1 MRPLVFL
8 ALLGIVAPALAQVP
22 RPRRPAPAP
31 KQPLARRLLRRMV
44 QAELSMPFIA
54 REVLVSSSGS
64 TEEQWVRQDPRR
76 GVRRETIQPVG
87 NLIVDTRARQ
97 FRIFAKEQRFEESR
111 SHFAESQKRLQEV
124 LRLAGEGLSIE
135 LQGQDTI
142 AGRPADVVLVHPTAQ
157 EGPSRRFWIDR
168 ESGLRLRMEERDAAG
183 RILSNA
189 YYLSLDLSPTFRDED
204 FVPPPVPAGF
214 RKIAENLKRFSS
226 VEEAARQGV
235 TLKLPGW
242 LPSGFTLRTITAA
255 HKGKGPVTVQW
266 GNDLT
271 ALTLV
276 STQAPPPMLFLR
288 QLSGAEAGFVKL
300 QRGDRAYVRKQAE
313 GYFLLIGSLP
323 DDQLKRIAD
332 SVK

>member
-1 MRPLVFL
+1 MRPLVSL
-8 ALLGIVAPALAQVP
+8 VLLGIALPVLAQ
-22 RPRRPAPAP
+22 RPSPAP

-44 QAELSMPFIA
+44 QAELRTPFIA

-76 GVRRETIQPVG
+76 GVRRETIQPAG
-87 NLIVDTRARQ
+87 NLIVDNRTRQ
-97 FRIFAKEQRFEESR
+97 FRIFAKERRFEESR
-111 SHFAESQKRLQEV
+111 SHFIENQKRLQEV
-124 LRLAGEGLSIE
+124 LRLVGERLSTE

-142 AGRPADVVLVHPTAQ
+142 AGRVADVVLVHPTAQ

-189 YYLSLDLSPTFRDED
+189 YYLSLDLSPVFRDED
-204 FVPPPVPAGF
+204 FMPPPVPAGF
-214 RKIAENLKRFSS
+214 RKVAENLKRFTTLD
-226 VEEAARQGV
+226 EAMRQGIAPR
-235 TLKLPGW
+235 LPSW
-242 LPSGFTLRTITAA
+242 LPTGFTLRTITAA

-276 STQAPPPMLFLR
+276 STQAPPPPLFLR

-300 QRGDRAYVRKQAE
+300 PRGDRAYVRKQTE

>member
-8 ALLGIVAPALAQVP
+8 ALLSIAVPVLAQAP
-22 RPRRPAPAP
+22 RMRRPAPAP
-31 KQPLARRLLRRMV
+31 KQLLARRLLRRMV
-44 QAELSMPFIA
+44 QAELSTPFIA

-64 TEEQWVRQDPRR
+64 AEEQWVRQDPRR

-87 NLIVDTRARQ
+87 NLIVDNRTRQ
-97 FRIFAKEQRFEESR
+97 FRIFAKERRFEESR
-111 SHFAESQKRLQEV
+111 SHFVENQKRLQEV
-124 LRLAGEGLSIE
+124 LRMAGEGLSIE

-142 AGRPADVVLVHPTAQ
+142 AGRPADVVLVHPSAQ

-189 YYLSLDLSPTFRDED
+189 YYLSLDLSPVFRDED

-214 RKIAENLKRFSS
+214 RKVAENLKRFTTL
-226 VEEAARQGV
+226 EEAVRQGV
-235 TLKLPGW
+235 APRLPSW

-255 HKGKGPVTVQW
+255 HNGKGPVTVQW

-276 STQAPPPMLFLR
+276 STQAPLPMLFLR
-288 QLSGAEAGFVKL
+288 QLGGAEAGFVKL
-300 QRGDRAYVRKQAE
+300 PRGDRAYVQKQPE

-323 DDQLKRIAD
+323 DDQLRRIAS